1 MCSWRAPTGAFTSSL
16 RASLCPS
23 NQRFVAPPRF
33 FIAEPRI
40 ARPRASSLGFD
51 KARSAPKMNRNAI
64 GKPHAALQG
73 TIPQAARP
81 RPNICHQER
90 VQGRCGLNPR
100 NMEEIQRAPAGS
112 PELAGVRHPSRVR
125 RTACANPALALARPP
140 RSGRPELR
148 KDVAVALIV
157 REEATP
163 PRAASRC
170 RMRQTRQPHQRRAF
184 LRFLRRR
191 LCNASSARWLYRP
204 LSPRCAARPPQGD
217 PCAFQLDAGNG
228 RGRVTPPIAAR
239 S

>member
-33 FIAEPRI
+33 YIPEPRI

-81 RPNICHQER
+81 HPNTCHQER

-112 PELAGVRHPSRVR
+112 PELAGVRPPSRVR
-125 RTACANPALALARPP
+125 RTACANPALALTRPP

-148 KDVAVALIV
+148 KDC
-157 REEATP
+157 
-163 PRAASRC
+163 S
-170 RMRQTRQPHQRRAF
+170 
-184 LRFLRRR
+184 RR
-191 LCNASSARWLYRP
+191 LDCPRGGDAAARGEPVQNAPNATATSAARFSAIPSASFVQRQLCALALSSAQPKVRR
-204 LSPRCAARPPQGD
+204 RPPQGD
-217 PCAFQLDAGNG
+217 PCAFQLAAGNG